1 MKKILFLLLA
11 ETFALCSC
19 TKQDLDEIRAEQA
32 GLDARLSILE
42 EWQRTINGQ
51 ITSLQNIFSALED
64 NDYVTGVGE
73 LADGTGYVINFVKS
87 GAITIKNGVKGET
100 GATGIPGNTPNIGVK
115 EDSGVYYW
123 TLDGDYIKEH
133 TIPTARQRAEMK
145 L

>member
-11 ETFALCSC
+11 ATFALCSC

-51 ITSLQNIFSALED
+51 ITSLQNIFSALEG
-64 NDYVTGVGE
+64 NDYVTGVDE

-100 GATGIPGNTPNIGVK
+100 GATGIPGNTPNIGV
-115 EDSGVYYW
+115 
-123 TLDGDYIKEH
+123 
-133 TIPTARQRAEMK
+133 
-145 L
+145 